1 MPDPKNE
8 PSLTPSADTPNE
20 KKEKARAGKGVAAI
34 LGAIAVVFII
44 FFVGV
49 FVFGALFGA
58 TH

>member
-1 MPDPKNE
+1 MPDSQNE
-8 PSLTPSADTPNE
+8 PSLTPSADTPGE
-20 KKEKARAGKGVAAI
+20 KREKARAGKGVAAI

-49 FVFGALFGA
+49 FVFGGFFGA